1 MQTRKQL
8 PPQETNFLEVQQWFA
23 AAVMRG
29 STTPSSRSPN
39 RPTVSII
46 DHSLILWVGAGTVS
60 SSGGAFHK
68 EWDGMSRNGR
78 HGAPGGEWDGD
89 GGVDVRVAGD
99 RHMGR
104 GDRSKRSAAGGDAVQ
119 TRHAA
124 PHGRIASACP
134 AFEGAGTDPD
144 RRGHVKVA
152 VAGCPR
158 VPPLGG

>member
-60 SSGGAFHK
+60 SSGGASHK
-68 EWDGMSRNGR
+68 DRDGMSRNGR
-78 HGAPGGEWDGD
+78 HVLWRRLGWRRTGG
-89 GGVDVRVAGD
+89 R
-99 RHMGR
+99 
-104 GDRSKRSAAGGDAVQ
+104 
-119 TRHAA
+119 
-124 PHGRIASACP
+124 
-134 AFEGAGTDPD
+134 
-144 RRGHVKVA
+144 
-152 VAGCPR
+152 
-158 VPPLGG
+158 